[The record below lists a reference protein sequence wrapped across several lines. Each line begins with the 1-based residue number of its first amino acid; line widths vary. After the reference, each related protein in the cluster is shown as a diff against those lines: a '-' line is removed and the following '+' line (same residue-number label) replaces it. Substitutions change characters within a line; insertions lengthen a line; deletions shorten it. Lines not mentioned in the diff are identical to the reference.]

1 MGKDAVHIYFR
12 CISDIKYQLRVYML
26 SKTIGCEIVCIV
38 IIFMI

>member
-1 MGKDAVHIYFR
+1 M
-12 CISDIKYQLRVYML
+12 DIKYQLRVYML